1 MGLLSGF
8 MSTASKALSWV
19 GNAVDYVADSRVGS
33 LVGKAVNSEGVMN
46 FASGAAQGYGAYAG
60 AKQTAKAQKDANKIQ
75 QQSIEL
81 QKQQLE
87 NEQRR
92 WDSTHGVINAYDNSI
107 PSASSQHANTTILS
121 GSMAD
126 ALKNGGNY

>member
-8 MSTASKALSWV
+8 MSTASKAFSWLGDTV
-19 GNAVDYVADSRVGS
+19 GAVT
-33 LVGKAVNSEGVMN
+33 KSEGLMN
-46 FASGAAQGYGAYAG
+46 FASGAAQGYGAYA
-60 AKQTAKAQKDANKIQ
+60 ASKQAAKAQKDANKIQ
-75 QQSIEL
+75 QQSVDL

-87 NEQRR
+87 NDQRR

-107 PSASSQHANTTILS
+107 PAASSQHANTTILS

-126 ALKNGGNY
+126 AMKNGSNY